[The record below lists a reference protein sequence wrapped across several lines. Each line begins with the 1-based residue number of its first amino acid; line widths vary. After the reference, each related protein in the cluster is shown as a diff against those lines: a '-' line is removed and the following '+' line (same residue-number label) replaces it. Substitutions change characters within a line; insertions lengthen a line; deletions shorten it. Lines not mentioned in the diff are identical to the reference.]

1 MSEDNAQPQTF
12 ELKPGMS
19 LDAAEA
25 QFLAVVR
32 DRIQSVAENYDEARV
47 KEEEESLR
55 ALHREFF
62 QFSMHWAAAELKKP
76 RSTPDH
82 ADAAKQKK
90 NARAQIEALQGQI
103 ADFALC
109 YMHINRFTSLLRDE
123 IRRTEGGSA
132 DMAGKKIKWTSDA
145 GVMMARYRKQRRKL
159 LADTARLR
167 EAHTVLES
175 LDNALNTIQGAI
187 GGVYGADKEEPF
199 MRKIVSALRTGDMNR
214 AAGAVREITETKRK
228 FGIDQKAQ
236 EQQAAAL
243 ATALA
248 SAVALV
254 AKNAAALAS
263 GEENKLFLRPAEADI
278 AYNGYVQELQQ
289 IRAFIVKY
297 QLPYMEYKLDSL
309 HHLRD
314 KLMVLGS
321 LDSLMVLY
329 RRLLAGL
336 VAPMTDIKDVRLY
349 ESEVV
354 EKARYLL
361 EGQFQEVPKI
371 YERAL
376 ETVQEFREGTGD
388 FAEMAAQAD
397 PDEVAVPATRDVAAG
412 A

>member
-32 DRIQSVAENYDEARV
+32 ERIQSVAENYDEVRV
-47 KEEEESLR
+47 REEEEALR
-55 ALHREFF
+55 AMHREFF
-62 QFSMHWAAAELKKP
+62 QYSMHWAATELKKP
-76 RSTPDH
+76 RPAPDH
-82 ADAAKQKK
+82 PDAAKQKK

-123 IRRTEGGSA
+123 IRGTETRSVEG
-132 DMAGKKIKWTSDA
+132 AGKKIKWTSDA
-145 GVMMARYRKQRRKL
+145 GIMMARYRKQRRKL

-167 EAHTVLES
+167 EAHPVLES

-187 GGVYGADKEEPF
+187 SGVYGADKEEPL

-214 AAGAVREITETKRK
+214 AAGAVHEITETKRK

-243 ATALA
+243 AAALGE
-248 SAVALV
+248 AVALV
-254 AKNAAALAS
+254 GKNAAALAS

-371 YERAL
+371 YERAV
-376 ETVQEFREGTGD
+376 ETVQEFREGTSD
-388 FAEMAAQAD
+388 FEAMAAQPD